1 MSDSTTPLDQIDRQA
16 ASSDVTANELVDA
29 LSPASAFGRHG
40 SACIG
45 LTWAYYGCRYGGSV
59 VANGTLTL
67 TASST
72 CYIVADRSTGAV
84 SFLTVTTDWSDTST
98 NARLYK
104 VTTSAS
110 AVTDWEDHRMGAGGL
125 FSSGVASGLADGDYG
140 DIVVSGGGAAMGID
154 SSVLSSFGRT
164 LTDDADAAAARTTLG
179 VDAAIAAAVAG
190 LSWKQ
195 AVRAATTVSG
205 TMATDFENG
214 DVIDGVTLAT
224 GNRILIK
231 NQSSAT
237 ENGIYIVAASGA
249 PARSTD
255 ADSGSELVNASVY
268 ISEGTTL
275 ADTQWTCTTN
285 APITVGATSL
295 TFVQLNTG
303 GSGTVT
309 SVDASGGVE
318 TASGSAISSSG
329 TVRGAHKVNAQTGT
343 SYAIV
348 AGDRGKH
355 LTLSNAAAIA
365 GTIAQASNTGFEDGY
380 FVFIENIGAGAFTL
394 TPSSSTINGA
404 TTLVL
409 ASGMSAV
416 LFSDGTNYR
425 AIVIGKAGVAVNLQ
439 TGTSYTYVSGDRGKL
454 VSHSNAA
461 AIAGTLPQAAGA
473 FGAGFFMWVQN
484 RGAGT
489 LTITPTTSTIDAAA
503 TLALTAGQ
511 GVLLASDGTD
521 YYTMRGVGSGSG
533 GLTNW
538 TDTLNTTS
546 PNATVNAAALTAT
559 GSATNIDA
567 VIAPKGTGALQS
579 VVADNAGGGNKRGTY
594 AVDWQLYRPASA
606 NRVASGN
613 FSVVGGGQDNRATG
627 TSSVVAGG
635 NNNNASG
642 QESGALSGNGNSATS
657 TYSVVCG
664 GFSNS
669 ASATY
674 AAVLGGQGSSASG
687 QHSAVLGGDSGTASG
702 ARSAVIAGLSSR
714 ADADGSVAIGDYS
727 STSGVTG
734 AVAIASGRFSATG
747 DAQRTDLVLRG
758 NTTGAT
764 PKVLTSDNSAA
775 ASTNQLMLQNSAAVV
790 VKGLVVARENATGDS
805 KAWEFTAHIR
815 RGANAAATAMVAA
828 CTPIVVANDIGAAAW
843 ALAVT
848 ADTTNGT
855 LAVTFTGE
863 AAKTIRTVCTVI
875 SASVVS

>member
-59 VANGTLTL
+59 VANGTLAL

-84 SFLTVTTDWSDTST
+84 SFLTATTDWSDTSA

-104 VTTSAS
+104 VTTGAS
-110 AVTDWEDHRMGAGGL
+110 AVTAWEDHRMGAGGL
-125 FSSGVASGLADGDYG
+125 FGSGVASGLADGDYG
-140 DIVVSGGGAAMGID
+140 DVVVSGGGAAMNID
-154 SSVLSSFGRT
+154 SAVLSSFGRT
-164 LTDDADAAAARTTLG
+164 LIDDTDASAARTTLG

-195 AVRAATTVSG
+195 AVRAATTVAG
-205 TMATDFENG
+205 TLATSFENG

-224 GNRILIK
+224 GDRILVK
-231 NQSSAT
+231 NQSAAA
-237 ENGIYIVAASGA
+237 ENGIYTVAASGA
-249 PARSTD
+249 PARATD
-255 ADSGSELVNASVY
+255 ADSGAELVNASVY

-285 APITVGATSL
+285 APITVGVTSL
-295 TFVQLNTG
+295 TFVQLQTG

-318 TASGSAISSSG
+318 TASGSAITSTG
-329 TVRGAHKVNAQTGT
+329 TVRGAHKINAQTGT

-348 AGDRGKH
+348 GGDRGKH
-355 LTLSNAAAIA
+355 LTLSNTAAIA
-365 GTIAQASNTGFEDGY
+365 GTIAQAGTTGFEDGY

-394 TPSSSTINGA
+394 TPSSSTVNGA
-404 TTLVL
+404 ATLVL
-409 ASGMSAV
+409 ASGMAAV

-425 AIVIGKAGVAVNLQ
+425 AIVLDRAGSTVNLQ

-461 AIAGTLPQAAGA
+461 AIAGSLPQAAGA

-489 LTITPTTSTIDAAA
+489 LTITPTTSTIDAAS

-511 GVLLASDGTD
+511 GVLIASDGTD
-521 YYTMRGVGSGSG
+521 YYTMRGVGSGGG

-538 TDTLNTTS
+538 TDSLSTTS
-546 PNATVNAAALTAT
+546 PNATVYAAALTAT

-567 VIAPKGTGALQS
+567 VISPKGTGALQS

-594 AVDWQLYRPASA
+594 AVDWQRYRPASA
-606 NRVASGN
+606 NRVASGD
-613 FSVVGGGQDNRATG
+613 FSVVGGGQDNRAAG
-627 TSSVVAGG
+627 TSAVVSGG
-635 NNNNASG
+635 NNNSASG
-642 QESGALSGNGNSATS
+642 QESGALSGNGNTSSSA
-657 TYSVVCG
+657 YSVVCG

-669 ASATY
+669 ALATY
-674 AAVLGGQGSSASG
+674 AAVLGGQGGSATG
-687 QHSAVLGGDSGTASG
+687 QHSAILGGDSGTASG
-702 ARSAVIAGLSSR
+702 ARSAVVTGLSSR
-714 ADADGSVAIGDYS
+714 ADADGSATIGDYS
-727 STSGVTG
+727 ITNGVIG
-734 AVAIASGRFSATG
+734 SLAIASGRFSATG
-747 DAQRTDLVLRG
+747 DAQRTDLVMRG
-758 NTTGAT
+758 NTTDAT
-764 PKVLTSDNSAA
+764 PKVLTTNNSAA
-775 ASTNQLMLQNSAAVV
+775 AANNQLALQNSSAVV
-790 VKGLVVARENATGDS
+790 VKGSVVARENATGDS

-815 RGANAAATAMVAA
+815 RGANAAATAMVAT
-828 CTPIVVANDIGAAAW
+828 CTPTVVANDAGASAW
-843 ALAVT
+843 ALSVT
-848 ADTTNGT
+848 ADTTNGG
-855 LAVTFTGE
+855 LAVTFTGDV
-863 AAKTIRTVCTVI
+863 AKTIRAVCMI
-875 SASVVS
+875 NSVAVVG